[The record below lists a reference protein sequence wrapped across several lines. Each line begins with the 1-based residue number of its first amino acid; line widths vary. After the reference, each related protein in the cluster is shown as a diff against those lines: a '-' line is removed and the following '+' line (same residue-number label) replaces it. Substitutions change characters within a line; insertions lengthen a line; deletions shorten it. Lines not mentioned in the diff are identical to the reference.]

1 MIEIKDLKIDRSSV
15 IGRARRYMQ
24 KDSPSGRVLHKILR
38 DFMKINDPEA
48 IYLAALYPKK
58 QGKYH
63 EYHLSMLKKSA
74 DLGYPAAMRMLAEYY
89 FSGDICGV
97 IQKDISKSM
106 LYFKLAAEIG
116 DPAAMKSYGFYL
128 SKGLYGLKKDDR
140 LGLYYINNAKELG
153 SELYAID
160 QDKGL

>member
-1 MIEIKDLKIDRSSV
+1 MDNKKDFKTERDFV
-15 IGRARRYMQ
+15 ICRARKYML
-24 KDSPSGRVLHKILR
+24 KNNPSGRIMHKILR
-38 DFMKINDPEA
+38 DMLAMQDPEA
-48 IYLAALYPKK
+48 IYLASLFPKK
-58 QGKYH
+58 QRGYD
-63 EYHLSMLKKSA
+63 EYHVKMLKKSA
-74 DLGYPAAMRMLAEYY
+74 GLGCPLAIRTLAEYY
-89 FSGDICGV
+89 FSGDICGI
-97 IQKDISKSM
+97 IQKDISKSI

-140 LGLYYINNAKELG
+140 LGLYYINKAKELG